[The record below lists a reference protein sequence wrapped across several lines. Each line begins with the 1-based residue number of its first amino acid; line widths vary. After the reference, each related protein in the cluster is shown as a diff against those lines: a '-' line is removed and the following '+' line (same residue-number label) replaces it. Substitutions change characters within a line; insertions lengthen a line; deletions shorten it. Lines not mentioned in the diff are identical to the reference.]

1 MFVPPF
7 KILITKS
14 IMNGLCNV
22 IEFGR
27 VGHQLGEVV
36 VDVDVVDVVDD
47 VDGDV
52 DVVDVDVVDDGDV
65 DEDDDKD
72 HEWPVQSQ
80 RGWACRPPAER
91 SIICPS

>member
-14 IMNGLCNV
+14 IMNGLCKV
-22 IEFGR
+22 REFGR

-52 DVVDVDVVDDGDV
+52 VDVDVV

>member
-1 MFVPPF
+1 MLVCSALPLLAP
-7 KILITKS
+7 LPH
-14 IMNGLCNV
+14 L
-22 IEFGR
+22 EDGR
-27 VGHQLGEVV
+27 
-36 VDVDVVDVVDD
+36 VDD
-47 VDGDV
+47 VV

-80 RGWACRPPAER
+80 RGWACRTPAER

>member
-22 IEFGR
+22 RDFGR

-36 VDVDVVDVVDD
+36 VDVAVVDVVDVVDD
-47 VDGDV
+47 DV
-52 DVVDVDVVDDGDV
+52 DVD

-72 HEWPVQSQ
+72 HEWSVQSQ
-80 RGWACRPPAER
+80 RGWACRTPAER